1 MAYIT
6 PIAYPIVSVTPSTGV
21 NITMIN
27 DSIDYET
34 FIGSLKDVS
43 YKVKY
48 IYFECDDLNQLSQH
62 YQFNRVTPGGQNLV
76 NNTNPNPT
84 PYQFQPTYYYDAA
97 DDDFIINNLNTL
109 TFNMLPF
116 ESLKLF
122 FFCDSASY
130 EYLEYPD
137 DDLPSQAQEA
147 MAVLAATS
155 KLKVKSGESIANAV
169 LVVSGGIVVGFLIAK
184 LITGNK

>member
-1 MAYIT
+1 
-6 PIAYPIVSVTPSTGV
+6 
-21 NITMIN
+21 
-27 DSIDYET
+27 
-34 FIGSLKDVS
+34 
-43 YKVKY
+43 
-48 IYFECDDLNQLSQH
+48 
-62 YQFNRVTPGGQNLV
+62 
-76 NNTNPNPT
+76 
-84 PYQFQPTYYYDAA
+84 
-97 DDDFIINNLNTL
+97 
-109 TFNMLPF
+109 MLPF